1 MITTRDF
8 QWSWQGQHLVLGLD
22 EAGDGALVLLLPALS
37 SISTRGEMRPLMER
51 LVSQFRVVAIDWPGF
66 GTRPRPNV
74 RWTPDALSTFLQHV
88 LEQVV
93 GRPHGI
99 VAAGH
104 AASYVL
110 DCASRRSGIT
120 DRLVLIAPTWRGP
133 LPTVAGGD
141 RPFFAK
147 IRSAIEMPGIGSLL
161 YRLNVNSFVVG
172 KMVAGHVY
180 SDSNWLSGE
189 RLIEKRQV
197 MAAPGARFASA
208 ALCDWGIRPCIKQ
221 SRFLGARCARRRSDF
236 PTDPTIAGTAS
247 ARCCCWYGSAR
258 CCRMRSAGVSYEF
271 SNPLLAVVASR
282 VFTAMFAEI
291 IDAFE
296 RRAAKLSRNRTL
308 AATGQRR

>member
-1 MITTRDF
+1 MCITGWCSNVLLLKLRNEERYGRALITTRDF

-37 SISTRGEMRPLMER
+37 SISTRGEMHPLMKR
-51 LVSQFRVVAIDWPGF
+51 LASQFRVVAIDWPGF
-66 GTRPRPNV
+66 GTRSRPNV
-74 RWTPDALSTFLQHV
+74 RWTPDALSTFLEHV

-133 LPTVAGGD
+133 LPTVAGGE

-180 SDSNWLSGE
+180 SDSTWLSGE
-189 RLIEKRQV
+189 RLLQKRQV
-197 MAAPGARFASA
+197 MDAPGARFASA
-208 ALCDWGIRPCIKQ
+208 AFVTGALDRTS
-221 SRFLGARCARRRSDF
+221 SRADFLA
-236 PTDPTIAGTAS
+236 
-247 ARCCCWYGSAR
+247 
-258 CCRMRSAGVSYEF
+258 
-271 SNPLLAVVASR
+271 LAA
-282 VFTAMFAEI
+282 
-291 IDAFE
+291 
-296 RRAAKLSRNRTL
+296 RAAVPIFLIYGAETPSRSRAEMDALAAVPGVRTERLPRGKLSVHEEFPDEVTSFVGPFLSN
-308 AATGQRR
+308 

>member
-1 MITTRDF
+1 MRNEEQHERALITRDF

-37 SISTRGEMRPLMER
+37 SISTRGEMRPLVER
-51 LVSQFRVVAIDWPGF
+51 LASQFRVVAIDWPGF
-66 GTRPRPNV
+66 GTRPRPKV
-74 RWTPDALSTFLQHV
+74 RWTPDGLSAF
-88 LEQVV
+88 LEQVLERV

-133 LPTVAGGD
+133 LPTVAGGE

-147 IRSAIEMPGIGSLL
+147 IRSAIETPGIGSLL

-180 SDSNWLSGE
+180 SDPTWLSGE
-189 RLIEKRQV
+189 RLTEKREV
-197 MAAPGARFASA
+197 MDAPGARFASA
-208 ALCDWGIRPCIKQ
+208 AFVTGALDRVS
-221 SRFLGARCARRRSDF
+221 SRENFLALVARAAVPIFLIYGAETPSRSRAEMDALAALPSVRTERLPRGKLSVHEEF
-236 PTDPTIAGTAS
+236 PD
-247 ARCCCWYGSAR
+247 
-258 CCRMRSAGVSYEF
+258 E
-271 SNPLLAVVASR
+271 VASL
-282 VFTAMFAEI
+282 VGSF
-291 IDAFE
+291 
-296 RRAAKLSRNRTL
+296 LSN
-308 AATGQRR
+308 